1 MGEAC
6 EPNAVVNDA
15 QFKVRTNRRD
25 TALQGSQHAA
35 LQERNIQQLTRRKD
49 FV

>member
-15 QFKVRTNRRD
+15 QFKVRTNTRE
-25 TALQGSQHAA
+25 TTIQGGQPAA
-35 LQERNIQQLTRRKD
+35 LQQRNIQQLTRRKE